1 MVESHARSSRNRLSP
16 GPLNR
21 PSIETPENDT
31 SRRIKA
37 TLRVPC
43 RLLLGKRLDGF
54 VDFVVSHE
62 PVDTPANAPVLGDQN
77 RHRELNQSSTF
88 VSSCIVTKHNWIVH
102 GLRRPANLKLLF
114 LNEISA
120 SDELCVQ
127 VFFEYHGRS
136 VTLSLGLS
144 TGWSTEQ
151 SPASYFLGFTT
162 YLLVAAEKR
171 RATDRLEPKSLGVP
185 LDSSQK
191 AWARLCTNCAR
202 IERFQYV
209 RVTFGRKADSPI
221 CWKRC

>member
-21 PSIETPENDT
+21 PSIETTENDT
-31 SRRIKA
+31 SWRIKA

-120 SDELCVQ
+120 SDELCVHVFSSIADDRRRCNWARRQ
-127 VFFEYHGRS
+127 VGRRSNRRPLIFLVVQLICWSPQRSVGRLIDWNRKAWEYRLIPPIKHGR
-136 VTLSLGLS
+136 G
-144 TGWSTEQ
+144 
-151 SPASYFLGFTT
+151 
-162 YLLVAAEKR
+162 
-171 RATDRLEPKSLGVP
+171 
-185 LDSSQK
+185 
-191 AWARLCTNCAR
+191 CAR
-202 IERFQYV
+202 TV
-209 RVTFGRKADSPI
+209 HA
-221 CWKRC
+221 